1 VTVTPSHDQAV
12 WNIETRGVSKRFGG
26 VVAVDVVDFRVG
38 RDEIVGLIG
47 PNGAGKTT
55 LFNLMTGFVKP
66 DDGDIY
72 LNGERINGRKPFEIS
87 RMGLAR
93 TFQMCKPFADLSVLE
108 NVITGAY
115 VRAKNYQ
122 DAVEI
127 SEGVLRSLGIYGKRL
142 QLARHLT
149 LPDLKRLEVARAL
162 ATGPRI
168 LLLDEVMAG
177 LNLREQHQVAAMVE
191 AIHQTGVGI
200 VLVEHSI
207 AMIVRLSRRI
217 IVLDDGRKIAEGK
230 PREVIAT
237 AAVRAAYLG
246 IQDDDDARA

>member
-12 WNIETRGVSKRFGG
+12 WTIETRGLSKRFGG
-26 VVAVDVVDFRVG
+26 VIAVDVVDFRASEN
-38 RDEIVGLIG
+38 EIVGLIG

-55 LFNLMTGFVKP
+55 LFNLMAGFAKP
-66 DDGDIY
+66 DDGDIH
-72 LNGERINGRKPFEIS
+72 LNGERINGRKPFEIA

-93 TFQMCKPFADLSVLE
+93 TFQICKPFADLSVLE

-115 VRAKNYQ
+115 VRAKNYRE
-122 DAVEI
+122 AVDI
-127 SEGVLRSLGIYGKRL
+127 SEDVLRSLDIYGKRL

-191 AIHQTGVGI
+191 SIHQSGVGI

-207 AMIVRLSRRI
+207 AMIVRLSKRI
-217 IVLDDGRKIAEGK
+217 IVLDDGRKIAEGE
-230 PREVIAT
+230 PREVIKT

-246 IQDDDDARA
+246 IEDDK

>member
-1 VTVTPSHDQAV
+1 MTVTPSHDQAV
-12 WNIETRGVSKRFGG
+12 WNIETRGLSKRFGG
-26 VVAVDVVDFRVG
+26 VIAVDVVDFRAG
-38 RDEIVGLIG
+38 ENEIVGLIG

-55 LFNLMTGFVKP
+55 LFNLMAGFAKP

-72 LNGERINGRKPFEIS
+72 LNGERINGRKPFEIA
-87 RMGLAR
+87 RMGIAR
-93 TFQMCKPFADLSVLE
+93 TFQICKPFAELSVLE

-115 VRAKNYQ
+115 VRAKNYRE
-122 DAVEI
+122 AVDI
-127 SEGVLRSLGIYGKRL
+127 SEDALRSLDIYGKRL

-191 AIHQTGVGI
+191 TIHQSGVGI

-207 AMIVRLSRRI
+207 AMIVRLSKRI
-217 IVLDDGRKIAEGK
+217 IVLDDGRKIAEGE
-230 PREVIAT
+230 PREVIKT

-246 IQDDDDARA
+246 IEDDK

>member
-1 VTVTPSHDQAV
+1 MTVTPSHDQAV

>member
-12 WNIETRGVSKRFGG
+12 WNIETRGLSKRFGG
-26 VVAVDVVDFRVG
+26 VTAVDVVDFRAG
-38 RDEIVGLIG
+38 ENEIVGLIG

-55 LFNLMTGFVKP
+55 LFNLMAGFAKP
-66 DDGDIY
+66 DDGDIH
-72 LNGERINGRKPFEIS
+72 LNGERINGRKPFEIA

-93 TFQMCKPFADLSVLE
+93 TFQICKPFADLSVLE

-115 VRAKNYQ
+115 VRAKNYRE
-122 DAVEI
+122 AVDI
-127 SEGVLRSLGIYGKRL
+127 SEDVLRSLDIYGKRL

-191 AIHQTGVGI
+191 AIHQSGVGI

-207 AMIVRLSRRI
+207 AMIVRLSKRI
-217 IVLDDGRKIAEGK
+217 IVLDDGRKIAEGE
-230 PREVIAT
+230 PREVIKT

-246 IQDDDDARA
+246 IEDDK

>member
-12 WNIETRGVSKRFGG
+12 WNIETRGLSKRFGG
-26 VVAVDVVDFRVG
+26 VIAVDVVDFRAG
-38 RDEIVGLIG
+38 ENEIVGLIG

-55 LFNLMTGFVKP
+55 LFNLMAGFAKP

-72 LNGERINGRKPFEIS
+72 LNGERINGRKPFEIA
-87 RMGLAR
+87 RMGIAR
-93 TFQMCKPFADLSVLE
+93 TFQICKPFAELSVLE

-115 VRAKNYQ
+115 VRAKNYRE
-122 DAVEI
+122 AVDI
-127 SEGVLRSLGIYGKRL
+127 SEDALRSLDIYGKRL

-191 AIHQTGVGI
+191 TIHQSGVGI

-207 AMIVRLSRRI
+207 AMIVRLSKRI
-217 IVLDDGRKIAEGK
+217 IVLDDGRKIAEGE
-230 PREVIAT
+230 PREVIKT

-246 IQDDDDARA
+246 IEDDK

>member
-12 WNIETRGVSKRFGG
+12 WNIETRGLSKRFGG
-26 VVAVDVVDFRVG
+26 VIAVDVIDFRAG
-38 RDEIVGLIG
+38 ENEIVGLIG

-55 LFNLMTGFVKP
+55 LFNLMAGFAKP

-72 LNGERINGRKPFEIS
+72 LNGERINGRKPFEIA

-93 TFQMCKPFADLSVLE
+93 TFQICKPFADLSVLE

-115 VRAKNYQ
+115 VRAKNYRE
-122 DAVEI
+122 AVDI
-127 SEGVLRSLGIYGKRL
+127 SEDVLRSLDIYGKRL

-191 AIHQTGVGI
+191 TIHQSGVGI

-207 AMIVRLSRRI
+207 AMIVRLSKRI
-217 IVLDDGRKIAEGK
+217 IVLDDGRKIAEGE
-230 PREVIAT
+230 PREVMKT

-246 IQDDDDARA
+246 IEDDK